1 MTPRYRR
8 LARRRT
14 SFAHCR
20 SSKMMDVI
28 MLAIG
33 LGFFVL
39 SVGYCYA
46 CDRL

>member
-1 MTPRYRR
+1 
-8 LARRRT
+8 
-14 SFAHCR
+14 
-20 SSKMMDVI
+20 MMDVI
-28 MLAIG
+28 VLAIG

>member
-1 MTPRYRR
+1 VNR
-8 LARRRT
+8 
-14 SFAHCR
+14 FA
-20 SSKMMDVI
+20 SSGANKMMDVI